1 MSGRKGYRPPFRSV
15 RGSKYGA
22 EKTRIGDEV
31 FDSKKEARRYQ
42 ELLLLQKAGKI
53 AGLDRQVKYEII
65 PEHREPDTI
74 GPRGGRKKGKIIE
87 AARYY
92 VADFVYY
99 DSETAELV
107 VEDCKGYRTDTYKL
121 KKALMLD
128 RYGIRIKET

>member
-1 MSGRKGYRPPFRSV
+1 MNLGNGYNPKRR
-15 RGSKYGA
+15 SKYGN
-22 EKTRIGDEV
+22 KPTTVDGVRFQSTG
-31 FDSKKEARRYQ
+31 EANRYK
-42 ELLLLQKAGKI
+42 ELLILQRAGKI

-65 PEHREPDTI
+65 PEHREPDTV

-87 AARYY
+87 PARYY

-99 DSETAELV
+99 DSRTGELV
-107 VEDCKGYRTDTYKL
+107 VEDFKGVKTKEYKL